1 MMCSFDLFDSFSY
14 LIREWMNPITP
25 NLFAISDAVLPKSKF
40 DDLPPV
46 YAQKTTWTG
55 NWYVSIQIQEEL
67 AKKGDKN
74 FSSATNDGDNLQ
86 LIQDFIDTL
95 NANGETPAYIG
106 WGSMVAVSPQHM
118 TRMAVESL
126 KQANLSG
133 IICGGFA
140 KLSKDLL
147 SKVDDKELIDYADKH
162 ILFSQSA
169 PHDWLF
175 KKCCTVV
182 HHGGAGTLAASL
194 RSGVPT
200 IITPCVAD
208 QYDNASLIEGA
219 GCGVGFKKALK
230 KTTAQDLAKALKT
243 CTDNENNETIQSNC
257 KRIARAMES
266 EDGIKTAVQIINE
279 FMTTKVDS
287 GEWKSDFDARLE
299 QRTLDSWTFG
309 KAFSRL
315 LFYKHPFVED

>member
-46 YAQKTTWTG
+46 YTQQTTWTG
-55 NWYVSIQIQEEL
+55 NWYVSTQIQEEL

-74 FSSATNDGDNLQ
+74 FSSATKDGDNLQ

-126 KQANLSG
+126 KKANLSG

-147 SKVDDKELIDYADKH
+147 SKVEDKELLDYADKH
-162 ILFSQSA
+162 ILFLQSA

-175 KKCCTVV
+175 KKCCAVV
-182 HHGGAGTLAASL
+182 HHGGAGTMAASL

-208 QYDNASLIEGA
+208 QYDNASLIEEA
-219 GCGVGFKKALK
+219 GCGVGFKTALK

-243 CTDNENNETIQSNC
+243 CTDKENNESIQSNC
-257 KRIARAMES
+257 KRVARAMES

-279 FMTTKVDS
+279 FMTKVDS
-287 GEWKSDFDARLE
+287 GEWKSDFDARLK